1 MDQLIQH
8 AVARE
13 AHKDRV
19 RLTTPQPHRPRRPR
33 TPGTPRPTVRPHALM
48 LRLLR
53 AETRLYLRDV
63 PSAVFALLVPAV
75 VLVSAGLV
83 IPGMRERLSG
93 GAWDGLTMIQVYTPA
108 VLTMAVATPALSTL
122 PMIVANY
129 REHGVLRRLSTTP
142 TRPSAV
148 LAAQVVINLAAFV
161 VAGAI
166 ALAVAAAVFDS
177 PLPRQSP
184 TAVLALLL
192 GALAMFGLGML
203 VAARARTG
211 TAASG
216 IGMLLYFPL
225 LFLAGMW
232 TPGPLMPE
240 LASRIA
246 TFTPV
251 GATSQA
257 LNTAWFDG
265 GFPALQVLVLLAWT
279 ALLYPVAARTFRW
292 S

>member
-1 MDQLIQH
+1 M
-8 AVARE
+8 A
-13 AHKDRV
+13 
-19 RLTTPQPHRPRRPR
+19 
-33 TPGTPRPTVRPHALM
+33 
-48 LRLLR
+48 RLLR
-53 AETRLYLRDV
+53 TESRLYLRDL
-63 PSAVFALLVPAV
+63 PSAVFALLVPGI
-75 VLVSAGLV
+75 VLVCAGLL
-83 IPGMRERLSG
+83 IPGMRERVSG
-93 GAWDGLTMIQVYTPA
+93 GAWDGLSLIQVYTPA

-122 PMIVANY
+122 PMVVASY
-129 REHGVLRRLSTTP
+129 REQGVLRRLSTTP

-166 ALAVAAAVFDS
+166 TLVVAATVFGS
-177 PLPRQSP
+177 PLPRHSP

-192 GALAMFGLGML
+192 GALAMFGLGMV
-203 VAARARTG
+203 VAARARTA

-225 LFLAGMW
+225 LFLAGLW

-240 LASRIA
+240 VANRVA

-257 LNTAWFDG
+257 LSTAWFDG
-265 GFPALQVLVLLAWT
+265 GFPALQLLVLLAWT

>member
-1 MDQLIQH
+1 MDTPLQLL
-8 AVARE
+8 AYRVFE
-13 AHKDRV
+13 DRSD
-19 RLTTPQPHRPRRPR
+19 PGPGIPRRRRRRRLAAVDAP
-33 TPGTPRPTVRPHALM
+33 PVM

-75 VLVSAGLV
+75 VLVGAGLA
-83 IPGMRERLSG
+83 IPGMRATLSG

-108 VLTMAVATPALSTL
+108 VLTMALATPALSTL
-122 PMIVANY
+122 PVIVASY

-142 TRPSAV
+142 TPPSAV
-148 LAAQVVINLAAFV
+148 LGAQLVINLTAFV
-161 VAGAI
+161 VAAVI
-166 ALAVAAAVFDS
+166 ALLTAATVFAS
-177 PLPRQSP
+177 PLPRQVP
-184 TAVLALLL
+184 TAVLALAL
-192 GALAMFGLGML
+192 GALSLFGLGML

-211 TAASG
+211 TSASG

-225 LFLAGMW
+225 LFLAGLW

-240 LASRIA
+240 SLRLVA
-246 TFTPV
+246 TYTPV

-257 LNTAWFDG
+257 LTTAWFDG
-265 GFPALQVLVLLAWT
+265 GFPALQLAVLVGWT
-279 ALLYPVAARTFRW
+279 VLLYPLAAKTFRW